1 MDKKIELEQVA
12 QISDSGFLESSGR
25 IYSVDGLCPTIKTM
39 SGGNLEP
46 KILEDTNEL
55 YIEADSELEK
65 QSKSTKQSC
74 GGGGRFAPHYWQED
88 NMMIVQLCC

>member
-12 QISDSGFLESSGR
+12 QINDSGFLESSGR
-25 IYSVDGLCPTIKTM
+25 VYSTSGLSPTIKTM

-55 YIEADSELEK
+55 YIEANSELEK
-65 QSKSTKQSC
+65 QSKPIKQNC
-74 GGGGRFAPHYWQED
+74 GGGGRFAPHCWLGD
-88 NMMIVQLCC
+88 NMMIVQVCC